1 MINRIQ
7 FNGSDISKK
16 FIFFSKNFHQNLNV
30 NLSTEVH
37 KNLFKDSIFFSK
49 GVTLLY
55 EKKNISY
62 LSNFVKYCEA
72 GSFDISLYPQGKT
85 ISLNTGYDLY
95 YPSYEDSIKLV
106 TNSKKKFFIREKKI
120 KESKIY
126 VEILFCKDEILKKV
140 NESFVEIKT
149 LKRFYKINKYLS
161 LKKFQVLE
169 LSNFFK

>member
-72 GSFDISLYPQGKT
+72 GSFDISLYPKRKT

-95 YPSYEDSIKLV
+95 YPSYKDFIKLV
-106 TNSKKKFFIREKKI
+106 TNSKKNFLLEKK
-120 KESKIY
+120 K
-126 VEILFCKDEILKKV
+126 LRNLK
-140 NESFVEIKT
+140 FM
-149 LKRFYKINKYLS
+149 
-161 LKKFQVLE
+161 
-169 LSNFFK
+169 